1 MKWNENQRHIMML
14 CMYSILH
21 KTIIIIF
28 NETNVFRELT
38 LTVYIHSFKGK
49 LWYVSAS
56 LMFIIVFICN
66 CL

>member
-1 MKWNENQRHIMML
+1 MML

-49 LWYVSAS
+49 L
-56 LMFIIVFICN
+56 
-66 CL
+66 